1 MQKLKAGSF
10 ELATIKIG
18 RNRSILPME
27 KQKEVDLF
35 KKDLARFLTQKLE
48 TPENMDNSLH
58 IPKQLNQNQ
67 LNR

>member
-1 MQKLKAGSF
+1 
-10 ELATIKIG
+10 
-18 RNRSILPME
+18 ME

-58 IPKQLNQNQ
+58 IPKQLNQN
-67 LNR
+67 

>member
-48 TPENMDNSLH
+48 TPKNMDNSLH